1 MGLKIVLVDDEIVQ
15 HNLIKK
21 TIENLS
27 EVSEFLTYQSPK
39 TFLFDWEELKDVD
52 TVFLDVEMPEMNG
65 LDLAKQLRQK
75 DRDIPIVFM
84 TAYSQFALESYEVN
98 AFDYLL
104 KPIDQEK
111 VENLLKR
118 LKSIKPTLEPT
129 LFVELD
135 GLHKLI
141 QNQIY
146 ALEAQGHQTKIILEN
161 ESLLVRESF
170 SSLKNRLCSD
180 FVMSH
185 RSYLINLNHVK
196 QVQSDTVI
204 LENNERI
211 PLSRR
216 MVKVFSEAF
225 VAHYQKDDFSL

>member
-21 TIENLS
+21 MIENLS

-52 TVFLDVEMPEMNG
+52 AVFLDVEMPEMNG

>member
-1 MGLKIVLVDDEIVQ
+1 MGLKIVLVDDEIEQ
-15 HNLIKK
+15 HNLIRK
-21 TIENLS
+21 TFENLS